1 LAALALN
8 RSVRQPKELI
18 RRAPRHL
25 YAALIS
31 FSLLLTAFGAFGC
44 AKKDLASPV
53 QTKEQTPIELPEL
66 PDSAQSAPQRSLAL
80 PVTFERH
87 TGDLDAMSVRRRIR
101 ALVVYSRSGFFY
113 DKGHPKGIYY
123 EAAEEFQS
131 FLNKKLKTGRL
142 KIYVTFIPVRPEQLE
157 QALIQGIGDLIA
169 ASVIVTPARQER
181 VDFTI
186 PIATDV
192 KQIIVTGPAGPP
204 VEALDDLSG
213 KEVYVNPITNYYE
226 NLQRQSDA
234 LQKSGK
240 QPIVIQ
246 EADKNL
252 TDDDLLEMV
261 NAGLIPATVTFSQR
275 AEFWSQVFP
284 QLVVHQN
291 TVLASDGQLAWAT
304 RKDSPKLKQLLDEF
318 VEGHRLGTSFGN
330 TLLRRY
336 LQNTK
341 WVKDS
346 VTSAEMQKFQ
356 AYVGFFKKYAA
367 QYNFDY
373 LMLAAQGY
381 QESMLNQNRKSRR
394 GAVGIM
400 QVIPKYAAAPPISIP
415 SVADA
420 DNNIHAG
427 AKMLHDIQ
435 QRYFDD
441 PGLDMTNKTLM
452 TFAAYNAGPSRISR
466 LRKRTK
472 TEGLDP
478 NQWFGNVELVVANDV
493 GQETVHYVS
502 NIYKY
507 YVAYKLTLEHSDL
520 RRMAKQVP
528 AR

>member
-1 LAALALN
+1 M
-8 RSVRQPKELI
+8 
-18 RRAPRHL
+18 
-25 YAALIS
+25 
-31 FSLLLTAFGAFGC
+31 
-44 AKKDLASPV
+44 
-53 QTKEQTPIELPEL
+53 
-66 PDSAQSAPQRSLAL
+66 
-80 PVTFERH
+80 
-87 TGDLDAMSVRRRIR
+87 GDLDAMSARRRIR

-123 EAAEEFQS
+123 EAAKEFQS
-131 FLNKKLKTGRL
+131 FLNKKLKTGKL
-142 KIYVTFIPVRPEQLE
+142 KIYVTFIPVKPEQLE

-169 ASVIVTPARQER
+169 AGVVVTPARQQR
-181 VDFTI
+181 VDFTV

-204 VEALDDLSG
+204 VETLDDLSG
-213 KEVYVNPITNYYE
+213 KEIYVNPITNYYE
-226 NLQRQSDA
+226 NLQRQNDA
-234 LQKSGK
+234 FRKSGK

-246 EADKNL
+246 AADKNL
-252 TDDDLLEMV
+252 TDEDLLEMV
-261 NAGLIPATVTFSQR
+261 NAGLIPATVTFTQR

-284 QLVVHQN
+284 QLVVRQN
-291 TVLASDGQLAWAT
+291 AVLASDGQLAWAI

-330 TLLRRY
+330 TLFRRY

-341 WVKDS
+341 WVTDS
-346 VTSAEMQKFQ
+346 ITSAEMQKFQ
-356 AYVGFFKKYAA
+356 AYVGFLKKYAT

-381 QESMLNQNRKSRR
+381 QESMLDQNRRSRR

-400 QVIPKYAAAPPISIP
+400 QVIPRYAAAPPISIP

-420 DNNIHAG
+420 NNNIHAG

-441 PGLDMTNKTLM
+441 PGLDLTNKTLM

-466 LRKRTK
+466 LRTRAKI
-472 TEGLDP
+472 EGLDP

-502 NIYKY
+502 NIYDY
-507 YVAYKLTLEHSDL
+507 YVAYKLTLEQSDL
-520 RRMAKQVP
+520 RRQAKQAP
-528 AR
+528 PQ

>member
-1 LAALALN
+1 VRRRLYAPLVFCFVLLAAG
-8 RSVRQPKELI
+8 
-18 RRAPRHL
+18 
-25 YAALIS
+25 
-31 FSLLLTAFGAFGC
+31 FGSFGC
-44 AKKDLASPV
+44 AKKDVTAPAE
-53 QTKEQTPIELPEL
+53 TKQEVPTELPEL
-66 PDSAQSAPQRSLAL
+66 PDSPSSQSRSSLSL
-80 PVTFERH
+80 PVSLERH
-87 TGDLDAMSVRRRIR
+87 TGDLDEMSARRRIR
-101 ALVVYSRSGFFY
+101 ALIVYSRSGFFF
-113 DKGHPKGIYY
+113 DRGHPKGIYY
-123 EAAEEFQS
+123 EAAEEFER
-131 FLNKKLKTGRL
+131 FLNKKLKTGKL
-142 KIYVTFIPVRPEQLE
+142 KIHVTFIPVGPDQLE
-157 QALIQGIGDLIA
+157 QALIQGVGDLIA
-169 ASVIVTPARQER
+169 AGVVVTPTRQQR
-181 VDFTI
+181 VDFTV

-192 KQIIVTGPAGPP
+192 KQIVVTGPAGAP
-204 VEALDDLSG
+204 VETLVDLSG
-213 KEVYVNPITNYYE
+213 KEIYVNPITNYYE

-234 LQKSGK
+234 FQKSGK

-246 EADKNL
+246 AADKNL
-252 TDDDLLEMV
+252 TDEDLLEMV

-284 QLVVHQN
+284 HLVVHQKA
-291 TVLASDGQLAWAT
+291 VLASDGQLAWAT

-330 TLLRRY
+330 TLFRRY
-336 LQNTK
+336 LQKTK
-341 WVKDS
+341 WVTDS
-346 VTSAEMQKFQ
+346 VTGAEMQKFQ

-441 PGLDMTNKTLM
+441 PGLDLTNKTLM

-466 LRKRTK
+466 LRRKAK
-472 TEGLDP
+472 TEDLDP
-478 NQWFGNVELVVANDV
+478 NQWFGNVELVVASDV

-507 YVAYKLTLEHSDL
+507 YVAYKLTLEQSDL
-520 RRMAKQVP
+520 RRKAKQDL
-528 AR
+528 AQ